1 MFHGNSSEDLPSDD
15 NSWTYTD
22 NREHQIIAEQHGTQ
36 SFGSTN
42 NADVA
47 ERRGTISKDPIGAST
62 THDGLTTRTAREN
75 EAATIKGNQGI
86 NHGINQSTGRR
97 GRINISGC
105 SRKPMSGGTQLSGE
119 EPKRVTE
126 MDKEVYPARSRSS
139 MIGGDHQRSRATIAT
154 ILQSTRLSIIFI
166 ASTGFVEFIAN
177 HHANHSFQVI
187 AFTHFA
193 HKRGKQALTCLPG
206 EPEDINDLSCTLE
219 SAFERDILEA
229 YTKLREF

>member
-1 MFHGNSSEDLPSDD
+1 MNNRPLCVFFVANAHTLP
-15 NSWTYTD
+15 
-22 NREHQIIAEQHGTQ
+22 
-36 SFGSTN
+36 
-42 NADVA
+42 
-47 ERRGTISKDPIGAST
+47 
-62 THDGLTTRTAREN
+62 GLTTRTARKN
-75 EAATIKGNQGI
+75 EAATIKDNQGI

-97 GRINISGC
+97 GRIKISGC
-105 SRKPMSGGTQLSGE
+105 SRNPVSGGSQLFGE
-119 EPKRVTE
+119 EPK
-126 MDKEVYPARSRSS
+126 RSRSS

-166 ASTGFVEFIAN
+166 ASTGFVGFIATIA
-177 HHANHSFQVI
+177 HYLFQVI

-219 SAFERDILEA
+219 ISAFERDILEA